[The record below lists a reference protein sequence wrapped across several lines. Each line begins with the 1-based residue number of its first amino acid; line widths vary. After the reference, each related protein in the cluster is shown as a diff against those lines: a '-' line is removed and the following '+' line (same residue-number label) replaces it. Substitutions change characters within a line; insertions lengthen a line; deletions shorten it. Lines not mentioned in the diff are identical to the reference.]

1 MRRPRRWLGM
11 REAQKWTLVGSA
23 VLMGLLVALVFGPQP
38 YVGSQAA
45 AAPMPRGGT
54 LRVALPE
61 KFTGFGPYVNRSRV
75 DYYVT
80 VNIFDTLVTYGR
92 NYVPVGMLAERWE
105 RTDPATWIFHLRT
118 GIRFQDGTPFTAESA
133 KYSLEK
139 AMTGV
144 AKGQLAAVQSVTAFD
159 PSTLQIKVSTPAP
172 TLPAILTQ
180 PYTAIVSPAAYDRLG
195 PDGFARAPVGT
206 GPFRFVSWDTASGEV
221 VLQSD
226 PNYWRTDG
234 SGQRYPYLQ
243 RVDFKVLPDVAAEVA
258 ALQAGD
264 VDLIVKVPA
273 ASARQ
278 LGAGPQTKLSQATS
292 TGWVYSF
299 LNPRRAVLA
308 DVHRRRAIQFA
319 IDRSAIVQ
327 AAEGGYATPALGPIT
342 PASWAY
348 DSGIERRGFY
358 GLTADPDKAKN
369 ELAQASPPGG
379 FEFTWSYPN
388 DEPWSTIA
396 PIVQD
401 ELAKVGITAKLDGR
415 DIDAVLDDMFAG
427 KFDALMID
435 WSGRIDEDLSMAFFF
450 ECGGGRANFE
460 GYCNAEVD
468 RMLKEAGST
477 TDQTRRSRLYHDAQ
491 RLIIEDVPIV
501 FFYFPQDLK
510 AMSVK
515 VQGYE
520 NLGDFRVYLYNVAL
534 SK

>member
-1 MRRPRRWLGM
+1 
-11 REAQKWTLVGSA
+11 
-23 VLMGLLVALVFGPQP
+23 
-38 YVGSQAA
+38 
-45 AAPMPRGGT
+45 
-54 LRVALPE
+54 
-61 KFTGFGPYVNRSRV
+61 VNRSRV
-75 DYYVT
+75 DYYITPNV
-80 VNIFDTLVTYGR
+80 FDTLVTYGR

-105 RTDPATWIFHLRT
+105 RPDPGTWIFHLRT
-118 GIRFQDGTPFTAESA
+118 GVRFHDGTPFDAQAA

-139 AMTGV
+139 AMAGL
-144 AKGQLAAVQSVTAFD
+144 AKGQLTAVQGITAVD

-180 PYTAIVSPAAYDRLG
+180 PYTAMVSPTAYDRLG

-206 GPFRFVSWDTASGEV
+206 GPFRLVSWDTASGEV
-221 VLQSD
+221 ILQANL
-226 PNYWRTDG
+226 NYWRKADG
-234 SGQRYPYLQ
+234 GQKYPYLQ
-243 RVDFKVLPDVAAEVA
+243 RVDFKVLPDVSAQVA

-278 LGAGPQTKLSQATS
+278 LGAGPQTKLSAETA

-299 LNPRRAVLA
+299 LNPNRPVLA

-319 IDRSAIVQ
+319 IDRTAIVQ
-327 AAEGGYATPALGPIT
+327 AAEGGYATPALGPIA

-348 DSGIERRGFY
+348 DPGIERRGFY
-358 GLTADPDKAKN
+358 GPTADVDKAKQ
-369 ELAQASPPGG
+369 ELARANPPGA
-379 FEFTWSYPN
+379 FEFTWAYPN

-401 ELAKVGITAKLDGR
+401 ELAKVGIKAKLDGR
-415 DIDAVLDDMFAG
+415 EIGAVLDDMFVG
-427 KFDALMID
+427 KFEALMID

-450 ECGGGRANFE
+450 ECGAGRANFT
-460 GYCNAEVD
+460 GYCDREVD

-477 TDQTRRSRLYHDAQ
+477 TDRGKRTRLYRDAQ
-491 RLIIEDVPIV
+491 RLIIQDVPIV
-501 FFYFPQDLK
+501 FFYFPKDLK
-510 AMSVK
+510 AMSTK

-520 NLGDFRVYLYNVAL
+520 NLGDFRLNLFNVSL

>member
-1 MRRPRRWLGM
+1 M
-11 REAQKWTLVGSA
+11 
-23 VLMGLLVALVFGPQP
+23 
-38 YVGSQAA
+38 
-45 AAPMPRGGT
+45 
-54 LRVALPE
+54 RVAVPE
-61 KFTGFGPYVNRSRV
+61 KFTGFGPFVNRSRV

-80 VNIFDTLVTYGR
+80 PNVFDTLVTYGR

-105 RTDPATWIFHLRT
+105 RPNPTTWVFHLRK
-118 GIRFQDGTPFTAESA
+118 GVRFHDGTPFDAQAAT
-133 KYSLEK
+133 YSLEK
-139 AMTGV
+139 AKAGV
-144 AKGQLAAVQSVTAFD
+144 AKGQLAAVKSIAAVDT
-159 PSTLQIKVSTPAP
+159 STLQIEVSTPAP
-172 TLPAILTQ
+172 TLPATLTQ

-221 VLQSD
+221 ILQAN
-226 PNYWRTDG
+226 PNYWRTDAAA
-234 SGQRYPYLQ
+234 QKYPYLQ

-273 ASARQ
+273 PSARQ
-278 LGAGPQTKLSQATS
+278 LGAGPQTTLSAETS

-299 LNPRRAVLA
+299 LNPSRPVLA

-319 IDRSAIVQ
+319 IDRTAIVQ

-342 PASWAY
+342 PSSWAY
-348 DSGIERRGFY
+348 DPGIERRGFY
-358 GLTADPDKAKN
+358 GPTADEDKAKQ
-369 ELAQASPPGG
+369 ELARANPPGG
-379 FEFTWSYPN
+379 FEFTWAYPN

-401 ELAKVGITAKLDGR
+401 ELAKVGIRAKLDGR
-415 DIDAVLDDMFAG
+415 EIGAVLDDMFVG

-450 ECGGGRANFE
+450 ECGGGRANFT
-460 GYCNAEVD
+460 GYCNGEVD

-477 TDQTRRSRLYHDAQ
+477 TDRAKRTRLYHDAQ
-491 RLIIEDVPIV
+491 RLIIQDVPIV
-501 FFYFPQDLK
+501 FFYFPKDLK
-510 AMSVK
+510 AMNTR
-515 VQGYE
+515 VQGFE
-520 NLGDFRVYLYNVAL
+520 NLGDFRLYLFNVSL